1 MGRTRKTYR
10 LSDEVIQL
18 IENRDRTA
26 YPTATDY
33 IEAKLNKPTKDVTEL
48 LYQVSSYSSIKSSFF
63 LSNLF
68 WSLNTKIQGKEE
80 KTYGENTKNLQTVR

>member
-18 IENRDRTA
+18 IENRDRTV
-26 YPTATDY
+26 YPTATDF

-48 LYQVSSYSSIKSSFF
+48 LYQVSMQLEEIKRLVAQQQQEIAEEQKAFF
-63 LSNLF
+63 
-68 WSLNTKIQGKEE
+68 
-80 KTYGENTKNLQTVR
+80 

>member
-1 MGRTRKTYR
+1 MLYNTKIQGKEEKPMGRTRKTYR

-26 YPTATDY
+26 YPTATDF

-48 LYQVSSYSSIKSSFF
+48 LYQVSMQLEEIKRLVAQQQQEIAEEQKAFF
-63 LSNLF
+63 
-68 WSLNTKIQGKEE
+68 
-80 KTYGENTKNLQTVR
+80 

>member
-18 IENRDRTA
+18 IVNRDRTA

-33 IEAKLNKPTKDVTEL
+33 IEAKDVTEL
-48 LYQVSSYSSIKSSFF
+48 LYQVSMQLEEIKRLVAQQQQEIAEEQKAFF
-63 LSNLF
+63 
-68 WSLNTKIQGKEE
+68 
-80 KTYGENTKNLQTVR
+80 

>member
-1 MGRTRKTYR
+1 MLYNTKIQGKEEKTYGRTRKTYR

-48 LYQVSSYSSIKSSFF
+48 LYQVSMQLEEIKRLVAQQQQEIAEEQKAFF
-63 LSNLF
+63 
-68 WSLNTKIQGKEE
+68 
-80 KTYGENTKNLQTVR
+80 

>member
-10 LSDEVIQL
+10 LSDEAIQL

-26 YPTATDY
+26 YPTATDF

-48 LYQVSSYSSIKSSFF
+48 LYQVSMQLEENKEAGGTTKAGNSRGAESYFSRKKC
-63 LSNLF
+63 
-68 WSLNTKIQGKEE
+68 T
-80 KTYGENTKNLQTVR
+80 

>member
-18 IENRDRTA
+18 
-26 YPTATDY
+26 

-48 LYQVSSYSSIKSSFF
+48 LYQVSMQLEEIKRLVAQQQQEIAEEQKAFF
-63 LSNLF
+63 
-68 WSLNTKIQGKEE
+68 
-80 KTYGENTKNLQTVR
+80 

>member
-48 LYQVSSYSSIKSSFF
+48 LYQVSMQLEEIKRYV
-63 LSNLF
+63 
-68 WSLNTKIQGKEE
+68 IQLLLKEQQGLE
-80 KTYGENTKNLQTVR
+80 SRLCPAIQKQN